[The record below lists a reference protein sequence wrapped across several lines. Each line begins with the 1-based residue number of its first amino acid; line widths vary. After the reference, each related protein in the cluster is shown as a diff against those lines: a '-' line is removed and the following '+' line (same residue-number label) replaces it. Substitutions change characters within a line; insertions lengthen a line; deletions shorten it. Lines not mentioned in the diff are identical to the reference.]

1 MNGLRLS
8 GVIAALPTPVTE
20 DHRPDIPRF
29 VALARRLLDDG
40 CDALNVCGTTGEA
53 TSMSV
58 AQRALV
64 MSAAVAALP
73 HERLMVGTG
82 AAAVE
87 DAVALTRLAAGLGFA
102 GALLLPPF
110 YYKGVPNEGVV
121 AYIEAV
127 ARATA
132 DCPIPLYLY
141 HFPALS
147 GVPYTPELVAE
158 LRRRVPGRIVGLKDS
173 SGDLDYARKV
183 AAIAKDFAVFPSNE
197 ATLLEARG
205 GTFAGCI
212 SATATLNSAFCAKA
226 WRAGDAAAQATAT
239 AIRVLVSAGP
249 LIPRIKAVAAD
260 MMGDPAYAAVL
271 PPMAALPADEATAL
285 ATAVRRLAA
294 AT

>member
-1 MNGLRLS
+1 MSGHRLS
-8 GVIAALPTPVTE
+8 GVIAALPTPVTV
-20 DHRPDIPRF
+20 DDRPDIPRF
-29 VALARRLLDDG
+29 VTLARRLLDDG

-53 TSMSV
+53 TSLSV

-73 HERLMVGTG
+73 PARLMVGTG
-82 AAAVE
+82 AAAVS
-87 DAVALTRLAAGLGFA
+87 DAVSLTRLAAELGFA

-110 YYKGVPNEGVV
+110 YYKGVPNAGVV
-121 AYIEAV
+121 AYVEAV
-127 ARATA
+127 ARATE

-158 LRRRVPGRIVGLKDS
+158 LRRRLPSRIVGLKDS
-173 SGDLDYARKV
+173 SGDLDYARTV
-183 AAIAKDFAVFPSNE
+183 AGIANDFAVFPSNE
-197 ATLLEARG
+197 ATLQEARS

-212 SATATLNSAFCAKA
+212 SATATVNSAFCAKA

-249 LIPRIKAVAAD
+249 LIPRIKSVVAD
-260 MMGDPAYAAVL
+260 MMADPAYAAVL
-271 PPMAALPADEATAL
+271 PPMAALPAEEAATL

-294 AT
+294 TT

>member
-1 MNGLRLS
+1 MSGHRLS
-8 GVIAALPTPVTE
+8 GVIAALPTPVTV
-20 DHRPDIPRF
+20 DDRPDIPRF
-29 VALARRLLDDG
+29 VTLARRLLDDG

-53 TSMSV
+53 TSLSV

-73 HERLMVGTG
+73 PARLMVGTG
-82 AAAVE
+82 AAAVS
-87 DAVALTRLAAGLGFA
+87 DAVSLTRLAAELGFA

-110 YYKGVPNEGVV
+110 YYKGVPNAGVV
-121 AYIEAV
+121 AYVEAV
-127 ARATA
+127 ARATE

-158 LRRRVPGRIVGLKDS
+158 LRRRLPSRIVGLKDS
-173 SGDLDYARKV
+173 SGDLDYARTV
-183 AAIAKDFAVFPSNE
+183 AGIANDFAVFPSNE
-197 ATLLEARG
+197 ATLQEARS

-212 SATATLNSAFCAKA
+212 SATATVNSAFCAKA

-249 LIPRIKAVAAD
+249 LIPRIKSVVAD
-260 MMGDPAYAAVL
+260 MMADPAYAAVL
-271 PPMAALPADEATAL
+271 PQMAALPAEEAATL

-294 AT
+294 TT

>member
-1 MNGLRLS
+1 MSGHRLS
-8 GVIAALPTPVTE
+8 GVIAALPTPVTV
-20 DHRPDIPRF
+20 DNRPDIPRF

-53 TSMSV
+53 TSLSV

-73 HERLMVGTG
+73 PARLMVGTG
-82 AAAVE
+82 AAAVS
-87 DAVALTRLAAGLGFA
+87 DAVSLTRLAAELGFA

-110 YYKGVPNEGVV
+110 YYKGVPNAGVV
-121 AYIEAV
+121 AYVEAV
-127 ARATA
+127 ARATE

-158 LRRRVPGRIVGLKDS
+158 LRRRLPGRIVGLKDS
-173 SGDLDYARKV
+173 SGDLDYARTV
-183 AAIAKDFAVFPSNE
+183 AGIAKDFAVFPSNE
-197 ATLLEARG
+197 ATLQEARS

-212 SATATLNSAFCAKA
+212 SATATVNSAFCAKA

-249 LIPRIKAVAAD
+249 LIPRIKSVAAD

-271 PPMAALPADEATAL
+271 PPMAALPAEEAAAL

-294 AT
+294 TT

>member
-1 MNGLRLS
+1 MSGHRLS
-8 GVIAALPTPVTE
+8 GVIAALPTPVTV
-20 DHRPDIPRF
+20 DDRPDIPRF

-53 TSMSV
+53 TSLSV

-73 HERLMVGTG
+73 PTRLMVGTG
-82 AAAVE
+82 AAAVS
-87 DAVALTRLAAGLGFA
+87 DAVSLTRLAAELGFA

-110 YYKGVPNEGVV
+110 YYKGVPNAGVV
-121 AYIEAV
+121 AYVEAV
-127 ARATA
+127 ARATE

-158 LRRRVPGRIVGLKDS
+158 LRRRLPGRIVGLKDS
-173 SGDLDYARKV
+173 SGDLDYARTV
-183 AAIAKDFAVFPSNE
+183 AGIAKDFAVFPSNE
-197 ATLLEARG
+197 ATLQEARS

-212 SATATLNSAFCAKA
+212 SATATVNSAFCAKA

-249 LIPRIKAVAAD
+249 LIPRIKSVVAD

-271 PPMAALPADEATAL
+271 PPMAALPAEEAAAL

-294 AT
+294 TT

>member
-1 MNGLRLS
+1 MNGPRLS
-8 GVIAALPTPVTE
+8 GVIAALPTPVTS
-20 DHRPDIPRF
+20 DGRPDIPRF
-29 VALARRLLDDG
+29 VALARRLLDEG

-53 TSMSV
+53 TSMAV

-64 MSAAVAALP
+64 MSAAAAALP
-73 HERLMVGTG
+73 RERLMVGTG
-82 AAAVE
+82 AAAVA
-87 DAVALTRLAAGLGFA
+87 DAVALTKLAAELGFA

-110 YYKGVPNEGVV
+110 YYKGVPAEGVV

-132 DCPIPLYLY
+132 ERPIPLYLY

-147 GVPYTPELVAE
+147 GVPYAPELVAE

-173 SGDLDYARKV
+173 SGDLDYARTV
-183 AAIAKDFAVFPSNE
+183 AAIAKDFAVFPSSE
-197 ATLLEARG
+197 ATLIEARS

-226 WRAGDAAAQATAT
+226 WRSGDTAAQSTAAA
-239 AIRVLVSAGP
+239 IRKLVSDGP
-249 LIPRIKAVAAD
+249 LIPRIKAVCAD

-271 PPMAALPADEATAL
+271 PPMVALPSGEAAALSAE
-285 ATAVRRLAA
+285 VRRLAA
-294 AT
+294 GS